1 MKTDLL
7 ENDQSLLPPADLAT
21 EIQGLQEELLNERD
35 RHLRSLADFKNY
47 RRRTEQDMDKL
58 AEEGKR
64 SLLLGLLE
72 VIDDIENALQYIND
86 ADQPFAKGLRNIHK
100 KFLTLLEVQ
109 GVIPFESLGNL
120 FNHNLHEAVAMVKN
134 EGGEQGVVVDDLR
147 RGYLWKNELLR
158 PAQVRVAE

>member
-1 MKTDLL
+1 MKLDIT
-7 ENDQSLLPPADLAT
+7 ENDQSLLPPADLMI
-21 EIQGLQEELLNERD
+21 EIHDLKEELINERD

-64 SLLLGLLE
+64 GLLLGLLE
-72 VIDDIENALQYIND
+72 VVDDIENSLQYIND
-86 ADQPFAKGLRNIHK
+86 ANQPFAKGLRNIHK
-100 KFLTLLEVQ
+100 KFLTLLEMQ